1 MSKHDE
7 EEYRIMKDKIIARID
22 IANEF
27 RDLKKLNDERS
38 IALEEYFDKNRND
51 SAKKKER
58 NNKNLKRN
66 SRKQ

>member
-38 IALEEYFDKNRND
+38 IALEEYFDKNRKD